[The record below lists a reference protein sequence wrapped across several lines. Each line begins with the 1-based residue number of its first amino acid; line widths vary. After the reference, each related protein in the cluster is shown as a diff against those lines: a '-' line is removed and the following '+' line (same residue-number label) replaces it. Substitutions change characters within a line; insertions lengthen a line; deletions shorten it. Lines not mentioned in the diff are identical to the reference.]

1 MNGRKSL
8 PPRTAMLL
16 AFAGMSIVNYAF
28 GLVMGWLLVP
38 GDFGLLAF
46 VQTLLT
52 IGGILLNSGFTWS
65 LAARLVHA
73 APAER
78 NALVR
83 GAGAGNLLLALALAA
98 ILLLLYALGPF
109 RAGLESWTVALL
121 VAGTLPAL
129 AVLTIARATVQGHEH
144 FGMLAVLLAGE
155 VGVKAAAGIALVR
168 LGYGPEGAIAG
179 FLVGSVV
186 AALIGVGYLVL
197 KLGFRPWGRLRRP
210 ELGEAGAMGA
220 ALLGMALLLHL
231 DVMGLKLLAG
241 DRAAV
246 GHYQAGI
253 VLANMPYY
261 LLTALIPVLFT
272 QLARERELRRT
283 GPGVAEV
290 LRFALT
296 VLFPLEAA
304 LALFPGWF
312 LGLLF
317 PEAYGGGV
325 ETLRILAIANAAV
338 ILVAILATAFQATG
352 RAASVGRTLLA
363 ITAAEA
369 VALRLVVPVQGS
381 RGAALV
387 FLAAALVAAVALAA
401 EYRMRLGEGLPV
413 AARRWL
419 AKYGL
424 AGGLGLAAVLL
435 VHALKGSDL
444 AALVAAGAVYAPLV
458 LGLRLISPAG
468 LLGARRSDRATD
480 DAAGR
485 PGGLRVMEEQA

>member
-1 MNGRKSL
+1 
-8 PPRTAMLL
+8 MLL

-73 APAER
+73 DPAER
-78 NALVR
+78 HALVR

-98 ILLLLYALGPF
+98 GILLLYALGPL
-109 RAGLESWTVALL
+109 RAGLESWAVALL

-155 VGVKAAAGIALVR
+155 VGVKAAAGIVLVR

-179 FLVGSVV
+179 FLVGSAV
-186 AALIGVGYLVL
+186 AALMGTGYLVL

-210 ELGEAGAMGA
+210 ELGEAVAMGG

-272 QLARERELRRT
+272 QLARERELGRT

-290 LRFALT
+290 LRFALA

-304 LALFPGWF
+304 LALFPGLF

-317 PEAYGGGV
+317 PEAYGEGV
-325 ETLRILAIANAAV
+325 ETLRILAVANAAV
-338 ILVAILATAFQATG
+338 ILVAVLGTAFQATG
-352 RAASVGRTLLA
+352 HASTVGRTLLA

-369 VALRLVVPVQGS
+369 VALRLVVPLYGS

-387 FLAAALVAAVALAA
+387 FLVAALISAAALAAQYRRQLA
-401 EYRMRLGEGLPV
+401 EGVPP

-419 AKYGL
+419 TKYGL
-424 AGGLGLAAVLL
+424 AAGLGLAAAFLVL
-435 VHALKGSDL
+435 ALTGSSL
-444 AALVAAGAVYAPLV
+444 AALAAAGAVYGPLV

-468 LLGARRSDRATD
+468 LLGAQPGKRAANE
-480 DAAGR
+480 AAGM